1 MQPKNIFQVSG
12 LRPRAAGAQREAAA
26 GGQEDGEQVEA
37 EHRSLARPGPRTR
50 TRTRT
55 RTRSRNWTR
64 RCGRV
69 PGSRGGDHG
78 AALQRRGR
86 GEEGQHRDGEELG
99 RNEKLEH

>member
-50 TRTRT
+50 A
-55 RTRSRNWTR
+55 RSRKWTR
-64 RCGRV
+64 RCG
-69 PGSRGGDHG
+69 DHG
-78 AALQRRGR
+78 AAIQRRGR

>member
-1 MQPKNIFQVSG
+1 MRPKIFSRQVSG

-37 EHRSLARPGPRTR
+37 KHRSLARSGPRSR
-50 TRTRT
+50 S
-55 RTRSRNWTR
+55 RTRSRKWTR

-69 PGSRGGDHG
+69 PGSRGGDLG

-86 GEEGQHRDGEELG
+86 GEEGQHRDGEDLG
-99 RNEKLEH
+99 RNEELEH

>member
-1 MQPKNIFQVSG
+1 MKPKKNSPQVSG

-37 EHRSLARPGPRTR
+37 KHRSLARSGPRTR
-50 TRTRT
+50 PRTSGRK
-55 RTRSRNWTR
+55 WTR

-86 GEEGQHRDGEELG
+86 GEEGDGEDLG
-99 RNEKLEH
+99 RNEELEH